1 MTTTNTREHPL
12 QACATAITAAL
23 ADVVD
28 LDPTWLPIDTKADVL
43 IELAQAQEQLGAL
56 KARVIAASGDL
67 ADDRGARSVAS
78 WLATQTRDEPASC
91 AAEEKLAKTLDRKYA
106 TLASG
111 WATGAVNRNQV
122 TVITRALDELPRR
135 VGAEVLAAAETE
147 LVRLAG
153 LHNPRDLRILGRRI
167 LEVVAPDIAE
177 EEERKRLEDEERAA
191 RARTRLVFKPLGDG
205 RTRIVADIPD
215 AVAAIFKT
223 ALHAYTSPRLDHHQE
238 VADGL
243 PRTDPDTGERIPHDQ
258 LLGLAFSALVEHIP
272 TDRLP
277 TQGRTPV
284 KVVATI
290 DHDKLRDDLGAAGL
304 STGDQISISQLRR
317 LACEHS
323 LLPAVLDGESQ
334 VLDLGRN
341 QRLFTGPQRIAMGL
355 AHHQCQARGCTVPA
369 AWCEAHHK
377 NPWVKG
383 GRTDL
388 ADGALLCPWH
398 HHRAH
403 DSDYDQ
409 AWAPDGTVTFTRL
422 RT

>member
-1 MTTTNTREHPL
+1 MTTTSTRTHPL
-12 QACATAITAAL
+12 QACATAITQAL

-28 LDPTWLPIDTKADVL
+28 LDPTWLPVDTKADL
-43 IELAQAQEQLGAL
+43 LLDLHRAHEQLASL
-56 KARVIAASGDL
+56 KARVVAASGDL
-67 ADDRGARSVAS
+67 AEDRGARSVAS
-78 WLATQTRDEPASC
+78 WLAVETRDEAASC
-91 AAEEKLAKTLDRKYA
+91 AAEEKLAKTLDRKYP
-106 TLASG
+106 TLAAA
-111 WATGAVNRNQV
+111 WATGGVNRNQV
-122 TVITRALDELPRR
+122 TVIARALDELPRR
-135 VGAEVLAAAETE
+135 LGAEVIAAAEAE

-153 LHNPRDLRILGRRI
+153 FHNPRDLRILGRRI
-167 LEVVAPDIAE
+167 LDVVAPDIADD
-177 EEERKRLEDEERAA
+177 EERKRLEDEERHA
-191 RARTRLVFKPLGDG
+191 RAKTRLVFKPLGDG

-223 ALHAYTSPRLDHHQE
+223 ALHAHTSPRLDHHRE

-243 PRTDPDTGERIPHDQ
+243 PRLDPDTGERIPHDQ
-258 LLGLAFSALVEHIP
+258 LLGLAFCALVEHIP
-272 TDRLP
+272 TDKLP

-284 KVVATI
+284 KIVATI

-323 LLPAVLDGESQ
+323 LLPAVLDGDGQ
-334 VLDLGRN
+334 VLDLGRS

-369 AWCEAHHK
+369 AWCEARHK

-383 GRTDL
+383 GTTDL

-403 DSDYDQ
+403 DDRYQ
-409 AWAPDGTVTFTRL
+409 QTWAPDGTVTFTRL
-422 RT
+422 RQ